1 MKIYDDISRISEG
14 NAPLKIILRR
24 TSVRRYKTDR
34 VPDDVVSALL
44 HAAMS
49 APTGVNRQ
57 PWEFIVVDDRDR
69 LKQLADALPYA
80 KMAAE
85 APLAI
90 IVCGN
95 TARFLEGYDST
106 LWEQDLAAASE
117 NILLA
122 AEALGLGGVY
132 TCLYP
137 HPDREGAVSR
147 ILAIPDGIIP
157 FNLIPIGYPDKNHD
171 PIDKWHRDRIHING
185 YN

>member
-1 MKIYDDISRISEG
+1 MKIYDDITGLSED
-14 NAPLKIILRR
+14 NAALKNILGR
-24 TSVRRYKTDR
+24 TSVRQYKTDKM
-34 VPDDVVSALL
+34 PDKVVSVLL

-57 PWEFIVVDDRDR
+57 SWEFVVIDDHDKLDR
-69 LKQLADALPYA
+69 LAEALPYA
-80 KMAAE
+80 KMTAA

-90 IVCGN
+90 VVCGN

-137 HPDREGAVSR
+137 HPDREGAVNR

>member
-1 MKIYDDISRISEG
+1 MKIYDDISKISEG
-14 NAPLKIILRR
+14 NAALKNILER
-24 TSVRRYKTDR
+24 TSVRRYKAGK
-34 VPDDVVSALL
+34 VPDEIVSALL

-57 PWEFIVVDDRDR
+57 PWEFVIVDDPDKLR
-69 LKQLADALPYA
+69 QLADALPYA

-85 APLAI
+85 ASLAI

-95 TARFLEGYDST
+95 TKRFLEGYDST
-106 LWEQDLAAASE
+106 LWVQDLAAASE

-122 AEALGLGGVY
+122 ADALGLGGVY

-147 ILAIPDGIIP
+147 ILGIPDGIIS
-157 FNLIPIGYPDKNHD
+157 FNLIPIGYPDRHHD

-185 YN
+185 YE